1 MPILIKRGA
10 WLPLLLF
17 FCLGLHGEA
26 QPGNECQFSLTAEAP
41 RNIHFTVQAGRI
53 AFLCK
58 ADDFF
63 LRGTVT
69 RTLDW
74 QLTGKIFEAM
84 AESLKA
90 ETLDKWPSGRLYKI
104 LGDAKN
110 QQKSLICGYHSRD
123 SYSIDICSPI
133 VGSDA
138 GRARNLVLGLLT
150 EFRKMQ
156 LDKSPMLKSAPLFAQ
171 KRVFTEE
178 NETREPAMLALT
190 MPAGYVEVTRR
201 DNRALFTDAAGLA
214 EMEIFYEVSDL
225 ALDSELAHKVYRK
238 SISSFLSR
246 QGPWRPERDENTVK
260 KDDVWCLLFTD
271 NGTRLS
277 HYCYV
282 VAPVTIAGKKKF
294 SRIAFV
300 VAFAREAVDRD
311 RLLETQQG
319 MLAGWATVLR
329 KHNN

>member
-1 MPILIKRGA
+1 VPVLIRKGA
-10 WLPLLLF
+10 WFSLLLF
-17 FCLGLHGEA
+17 LCLSVSAES
-26 QPGNECQFSLTAEAP
+26 QPDCKFSLTEEAP
-41 RNIHFTVQAGRI
+41 RNIQFTVQAGRI

-58 ADDFF
+58 SDDFF

-90 ETLDKWPSGRLYKI
+90 ETLDKWASGRLYRI
-104 LGDAKN
+104 QGDAKN
-110 QQKSLICGYHSRD
+110 QQRSLICGYHSREQ
-123 SYSIDICSPI
+123 YSIDICSPQI
-133 VGSDA
+133 GENSEKA
-138 GRARNLVLGLLT
+138 KALVLSLLT

-156 LDKSPMLKSAPLFAQ
+156 LDKSPLLKSAPLFAQ

-178 NETREPAMLALT
+178 NETREPALLALT

-214 EMEIFYEVSDL
+214 EMEVFYELSEL
-225 ALDSELAHKVYRK
+225 ALDSDLAHKVYRK

-246 QGPWRPERDENTVK
+246 QGPWRPEREDNTVK
-260 KDDVWCLLFTD
+260 NSHVACLLFTD

-294 SRIAFV
+294 CRIAFV
-300 VAFAREAVDRD
+300 IAFAREAVDRD
-311 RLLETQQG
+311 RLLGSQQA
-319 MLAGWATVLR
+319 MLTGWAAILR
-329 KHNN
+329 KHSN

>member
-1 MPILIKRGA
+1 
-10 WLPLLLF
+10 
-17 FCLGLHGEA
+17 
-26 QPGNECQFSLTAEAP
+26 
-41 RNIHFTVQAGRI
+41 
-53 AFLCK
+53 
-58 ADDFF
+58 
-63 LRGTVT
+63 
-69 RTLDW
+69 
-74 QLTGKIFEAM
+74 
-84 AESLKA
+84 
-90 ETLDKWPSGRLYKI
+90 
-104 LGDAKN
+104 
-110 QQKSLICGYHSRD
+110 
-123 SYSIDICSPI
+123 
-133 VGSDA
+133 
-138 GRARNLVLGLLT
+138 
-150 EFRKMQ
+150 
-156 LDKSPMLKSAPLFAQ
+156 
-171 KRVFTEE
+171 
-178 NETREPAMLALT
+178 

>member
-1 MPILIKRGA
+1 
-10 WLPLLLF
+10 
-17 FCLGLHGEA
+17 
-26 QPGNECQFSLTAEAP
+26 
-41 RNIHFTVQAGRI
+41 
-53 AFLCK
+53 
-58 ADDFF
+58 
-63 LRGTVT
+63 
-69 RTLDW
+69 
-74 QLTGKIFEAM
+74 
-84 AESLKA
+84 
-90 ETLDKWPSGRLYKI
+90 
-104 LGDAKN
+104 
-110 QQKSLICGYHSRD
+110 
-123 SYSIDICSPI
+123 
-133 VGSDA
+133 
-138 GRARNLVLGLLT
+138 
-150 EFRKMQ
+150 
-156 LDKSPMLKSAPLFAQ
+156 
-171 KRVFTEE
+171 
-178 NETREPAMLALT
+178 
-190 MPAGYVEVTRR
+190 
-201 DNRALFTDAAGLA
+201 
-214 EMEIFYEVSDL
+214 MEIFYEVSDL